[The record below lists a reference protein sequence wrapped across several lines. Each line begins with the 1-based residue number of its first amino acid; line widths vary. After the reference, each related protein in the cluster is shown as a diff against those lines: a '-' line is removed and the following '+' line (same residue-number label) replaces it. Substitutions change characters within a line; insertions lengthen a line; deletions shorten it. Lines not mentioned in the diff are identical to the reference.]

1 MPKYQKEKKK
11 GWHPLGTET
20 ELSTTKRN
28 WLKFN
33 FKMKPHSQLVP
44 SAAPVSHPL
53 TFPPCHRSAK
63 VSGVTFA
70 SAKKA
75 TMHSLNLNKWQ
86 RTNSNKHCRTNR
98 PTPTHAH
105 TQLLIYTVYQ
115 IESLLAL
122 RQIER
127 FNFSNRHN
135 WHFARLQTNMPG
147 NTKYTHLLTCRIPT
161 HTHAHT
167 QRKAT
172 LGVTGQSRFSHHSGL
187 LLVTPAQQGEGC
199 RDYSTAIYLQLC
211 ISVCMWMYVYV
222 SVCVCL
228 LQVLVFP
235 FVIRLPC
242 D

>member
-33 FKMKPHSQLVP
+33 FKMKPHSPALVP
-44 SAAPVSHPL
+44 SAAPVTRPL
-53 TFPPCHRSAK
+53 TFPPCHRSVK

-75 TMHSLNLNKWQ
+75 AMHSLNLNKWQ

-98 PTPTHAH
+98 PTPTHTH
-105 TQLLIYTVYQ
+105 THSYSYIRTGDQ

-147 NTKYTHLLTCRIPT
+147 NTKHTHLPHTNTYTHKERPHWVLQVNRGARITVASCWWPPLSKV
-161 HTHAHT
+161 
-167 QRKAT
+167 KA
-172 LGVTGQSRFSHHSGL
+172 
-187 LLVTPAQQGEGC
+187 AAI
-199 RDYSTAIYLQLC
+199 TAPRYIC
-211 ISVCMWMYVYV
+211 NCA
-222 SVCVCL
+222 SVCVCECMYMYLCVCVCCRCWFSL
-228 LQVLVFP
+228 LW
-235 FVIRLPC
+235 
-242 D
+242 